1 MLFNGVL
8 FSFGCLYSLLDL
20 MFVVDLVGLILYWGW
35 LLVVA
40 LAVVIV

>member
-8 FSFGCLYSLLDL
+8 FGFGYLYSLLDL